1 MAEVGH
7 PVPSLDTQEA
17 VGDWIYSK
25 AQGGG
30 ELGSVGGTPRRVFNA
45 LLACGKLAE
54 GPRRT
59 GDTKKFSPCYV
70 EIKSD
75 TDEKLGSFIK
85 FALGKKYPVALA
97 NPKRG
102 QFTLTRDNNKK
113 WSGLAGSKNTK
124 YQLTTDVSVWTVATD
139 GKHVF
144 GRSDACDALTA
155 QKP

>member
-1 MAEVGH
+1 MNCK
-7 PVPSLDTQEA
+7 PR
-17 VGDWIYSK
+17 K

-45 LLACGKLAE
+45 LLACGKMAE

-97 NPKRG
+97 
-102 QFTLTRDNNKK
+102 
-113 WSGLAGSKNTK
+113 
-124 YQLTTDVSVWTVATD
+124 VSAPANHWVYAVSATD
-139 GKHVF
+139 KSIDVVDQQVRCRCRCRCRGLYMYSCT
-144 GRSDACDALTA
+144 RS
-155 QKP
+155 